1 MKPGLVGRASGLA
14 LQSLGNIVGYQP
26 GDRNHMN
33 GATTGKGSKKR
44 ATETR
49 TDWKR
54 LRSMT
59 DKQIRAGLR
68 TNPDVHP
75 TDAAFWAK
83 AKLVMPRSKKTV
95 TMRLDADLL
104 DWFRRNPGYQTR
116 INAILRA
123 YMDAQGHA
131 R

>member
-1 MKPGLVGRASGLA
+1 MSA
-14 LQSLGNIVGYQP
+14 
-26 GDRNHMN
+26 
-33 GATTGKGSKKR
+33 ATTGKTSRRK
-44 ATETR
+44 AAEPR

-59 DKQIRAGLR
+59 DAQIHAAV
-68 TNPDVHP
+68 TKDPDISP
-75 TDAAFWAK
+75 TDEAFWAK
-83 AKLVMPRSKKTV
+83 AKVVIPRPKKTV

-104 DWFRRNPGYQTR
+104 DWFRGNWGYQTR

-123 YMDAQGHA
+123 YMNAQAHH